1 MNKIETLQPQSKT
14 LPVTRLFARFAV
26 APIDEPAAKEA
37 KHVTCLSL
45 LDWIAV
51 AVAGADEPVAR
62 IVRDYATSDGGTPE
76 ASVIGHPTRLP
87 ARAAA
92 LSNGATSHALDYD
105 DTHFLHLGHP
115 SVAVVPAALA
125 VAEKHGVSGA
135 AFLDAVLVG
144 VETAC
149 RVGAWLG
156 RGHYQHGFHQTAT
169 SGTFGAAAAASRLLG
184 LDEDRTAH
192 ALGLAATKAS
202 GLKSQFGTMGKPYH
216 AGLAAQNG
224 VEAAL
229 LAAAGFVSRPDG
241 MECEQGFGATHAGEE
256 NSGAL
261 GLDEL
266 GRTYVFS
273 EVQHKFHA
281 CCHGTH
287 APLEALICARDER
300 GVAPEDVAGVELTIN
315 PRLLKVCNLERPAT
329 GLEAKF
335 SFRLTAAMAL
345 YGHDTTVLSSF
356 SDEICRA
363 PELVALR
370 DKVRVATDETLPE
383 SAARVQIALG
393 HGDVVNVYRDIC
405 DPRPLAQRQAKVR
418 AKAAG
423 LLGAGR
429 ADRCWQHIQDLNSA
443 DAAIDLRH
451 LAEL

>member
-1 MNKIETLQPQSKT
+1 MNKIETVQPDT
-14 LPVTRLFARFAV
+14 EALPVTRLFARFAV
-26 APIDEPAAKEA
+26 APIDETAAHEA
-37 KHVTCLSL
+37 KHVACLSL
-45 LDWIAV
+45 LDWIGV
-51 AVAGADEPVAR
+51 AVAGADEPVSQ
-62 IVRDYATSDGGTPE
+62 IVRDYVASDGGTPE
-76 ASVIGHPTRLP
+76 ASVIGHPTKLP

-92 LSNGATSHALDYD
+92 LSNGAASHALDYD

-115 SVAVVPAALA
+115 TVAVVPAALA
-125 VAEKHGVSGA
+125 LAEKHKVSGA

-149 RVGAWLG
+149 RVGEWLG

-169 SGTFGAAAAASRLLG
+169 SGTFGAAAAAARLLG

-216 AGLAAQNG
+216 AGLAAQSG

-229 LAAAGFVSRPDG
+229 LAAAGFISRPDG
-241 MECEQGFGATHAGEE
+241 MECEQGFGATHAGEG
-256 NSGAL
+256 NDGAL
-261 GLDEL
+261 GLGTL
-266 GRTYVFS
+266 GRSFVFS

-287 APLEALICARDER
+287 APLEALISARDDH
-300 GVAPEDVAGVELTIN
+300 GIAPEDVSRVEITVN
-315 PRLLKVCNLERPAT
+315 PRLLKVCNLEQPAT

-356 SDEICRA
+356 SDEMCRA
-363 PELVALR
+363 PELVRLR

-383 SAARVQIALG
+383 SAAHVQVARSQ
-393 HGDVVNVYRDIC
+393 GDAVTVHRDIC
-405 DPRPLAQRQAKVR
+405 DPLPLAQREAKVR
-418 AKAAG
+418 AKGAG
-423 LLGAGR
+423 LLGADR
-429 ADRCWQHIQDLNSA
+429 ADRCWQRIQDLKSA
-443 DAAIDLRH
+443 NAAIDLRH